1 MTAQPIWTDSGQGDL
16 LALVAMGSPST
27 GAADEEWDRFV
38 QALEAASDLSG
49 RISPNFLRGLLR
61 GNVAPRRIG
70 AFTSRALSQGLVAYT
85 GEYEISDD
93 SEGRNGGKPCRVMRW
108 TGNT

>member
-1 MTAQPIWTDSGQGDL
+1 MTAKPTWTDSGQGDL
-16 LALVAMGSPST
+16 LALVAMGAPST
-27 GAADEEWDRFV
+27 GAADEEWNRFV

-70 AFTSRALSQGLVAYT
+70 AFTNRALRSGLVAYT
-85 GEYEISDD
+85 GDWETSDD
-93 SEGRNGGKPCRVMRW
+93 TEGRNSGKPCRVMRW
-108 TGNT
+108 TGTT